1 MLTNIEPGGQAQA
14 GPPWEAVGSGG
25 SGKRWEEDWVGE
37 ELVGGVE
44 GVARKEGWE
53 DEQLEKAPG
62 EGKCT
67 KRRLTTF
74 RKRGAARQQSSRD
87 QVSGA
92 LHRPALLQ
100 CAEQVGRARA
110 ATIPRALHSLRL
122 ENPRPELTALPAWLL
137 ANLSISHLV
146 VARSRVSQER
156 NRKKWIYSAIDLHRE
171 KYFGY

>member
-1 MLTNIEPGGQAQA
+1 MPAWLLLVLLHLSLVPATSPASCPAHSELGGC
-14 GPPWEAVGSGG
+14 EC
-25 SGKRWEEDWVGE
+25 
-37 ELVGGVE
+37 
-44 GVARKEGWE
+44 GVAAAG
-53 DEQLEKAPG
+53 LEVV
-62 EGKCT
+62 C
-67 KRRLTTF
+67 R
-74 RKRGAARQQSSRD
+74 QSSRD